1 MMTEKYVKIKK
12 EIDFNGEFGV
22 RMTRQLGT
30 AKPMQIEPMQIEVKV
45 MDAGGEVTLMLTPSA
60 IDRLGDFFQEGI

>member
-1 MMTEKYVKIKK
+1 MMTDKYVKIKK

-30 AKPMQIEPMQIEVKV
+30 AKPSQIEVKV
-45 MDAGGEVTLMLTPSA
+45 MDAGGEVTLMLTSSD
-60 IDRLGDFFQEGI
+60 IHRLGDFFQEGI